1 MTVPRIGPGEAATR
15 RRKRRQLAYFGVA
28 LALGAVIGSVMS
40 ASKQGSSSVFSADFA
55 DLTIDPVFAL
65 ALSAAWLIAML
76 VLPLWGFTKIDE
88 HARDQNLVG
97 FTGGCLAVLAGYPV
111 WAMLYA
117 GGFAPYPHAFG
128 VFAIGFLGMAASFAF
143 AKLRS

>member
-1 MTVPRIGPGEAATR
+1 MTADRSGPGEAVTR
-15 RRKRRQLAYFGVA
+15 RRKWRQLAYFGVA
-28 LALGAVIGSVMS
+28 VALGAVIGSVMS
-40 ASKQGSSSVFSADFA
+40 ANKQGTSSVFSADFA
-55 DLTIDPVFAL
+55 DLTIEPGYAL
-65 ALSAAWLIAML
+65 ALSAAWLLAML
-76 VLPLWGFTKIDE
+76 ALPLWGFVKIDE
-88 HARDQNLVG
+88 HARYQNLIG